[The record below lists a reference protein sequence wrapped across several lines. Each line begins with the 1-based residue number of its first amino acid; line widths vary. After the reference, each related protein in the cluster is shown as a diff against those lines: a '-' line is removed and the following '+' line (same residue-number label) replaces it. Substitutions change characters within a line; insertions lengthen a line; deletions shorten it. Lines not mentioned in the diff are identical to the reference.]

1 MSLAPCPRCTR
12 HVRSTEAAC
21 PFCGEVFLG
30 ALEATGKHV
39 HGVSRAMLV
48 FGSVVAMAAASEGC
62 SEPRAS
68 VSIYG
73 APPALEDAA
82 PNAEPAASD
91 TPKPAAVQASDSGAK
106 PFAPA
111 AAYGAPPSFL
121 PPPTDV
127 PKQVP
132 KKKP

>member
-12 HVRSTEAAC
+12 HVRSAEAAC
-21 PFCGEVFLG
+21 PFCGEAFLG
-30 ALEATGKHV
+30 ALETTGKHV

-48 FGSVVAMAAASEGC
+48 FGSVVAMAASEGC

-82 PNAEPAASD
+82 PKASEAPAASD
-91 TPKPAAVQASDSGAK
+91 TPKPVQASDAGAK

-127 PKQVP
+127 PK
-132 KKKP
+132 KKP